1 MREARGVLK
10 KRGLVTSIFHN
21 KGSASEAF
29 EYLVHNGYDPSQIVV
44 VMTQETYRLH
54 FLGHASVLDNGNG
67 NGKHMQLARYLNR
80 RGTSRELPSVGLLV
94 AGPFMTDPMLN
105 NHLERT
111 RTILTATGVEPDR
124 AIIYEPELRAGGV
137 LLGVLPKGPTDRY
150 TIGNNWRKSEGEL
163 ILGDDEDF

>member
-21 KGSASEAF
+21 KGSASEACD
-29 EYLVHNGYDPSQIVV
+29 YLVHNGYDQTQIVV
-44 VMTQETYRLH
+44 VMTQETFRLY
-54 FLGHASVLDNGNG
+54 FLGHAGPLDNGNG
-67 NGKHMQLARYLNR
+67 RHMQLARYLNR
-80 RGTSRELPSVGLLV
+80 RGTSRELHSMGLVV

-105 NHLERT
+105 NHLENT

-137 LLGVLPKGPTDRY
+137 LIGVLPKGPTDRY